1 MAPNRPKLR
10 NFEVSDSA
18 RALDALVAAF
28 EDDPA
33 FLHLFPSL
41 AGRRRALRWLQ
52 ATAIRTARRNAGHV
66 SITGDGTGVC
76 IWYPEGTFPPPNTA
90 YLSLLGALRHLPP
103 SSIPRSL
110 RALFLLQSKHPKGM
124 PHLYVEVLGV
134 NPAAQRGGHGSA
146 LLGNVCDRADAG
158 DLPVYLETSKE
169 ANLAYYSRFGFEV
182 IETVGIKNGPPY
194 WLMLREAQ
202 GR

>member
-1 MAPNRPKLR
+1 MAPNCPEPR
-10 NFEVSDSA
+10 NFKASDFS
-18 RALDALVAAF
+18 RVLDSLVAAF

-52 ATAIRTARRNAGHV
+52 ATAIRTARANSGNV
-66 SITGDGTGVC
+66 SVSGEGTGVC

-90 YLSLLGALRHLPP
+90 YLSLLGALRYLPP

-110 RALFLLQSKHPKGM
+110 RALFLLQSKHPKGT

-134 NPAAQRGGHGSA
+134 DPAAQRAGHGSK
-146 LLGNVCDRADAG
+146 LLGNVCERADAAG
-158 DLPVYLETSKE
+158 LPVYLETSKE
-169 ANLAYYSRFGFEV
+169 TNVTYYARFGFEV
-182 IETVGIKNGPPY
+182 IDTVSIKNGPPY
-194 WLMLREAQ
+194 WLMLREATEP
-202 GR
+202 